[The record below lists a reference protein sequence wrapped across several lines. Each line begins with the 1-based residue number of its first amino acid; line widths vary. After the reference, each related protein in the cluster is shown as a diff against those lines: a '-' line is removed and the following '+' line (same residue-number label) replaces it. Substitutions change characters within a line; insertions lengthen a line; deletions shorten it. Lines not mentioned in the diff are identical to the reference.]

1 MDISKLSPKIKIQI
15 KSVRKRT
22 SSINNSSYS
31 GKQRYQNTWSTEDG
45 REHNVF
51 GFGYAMAISEI
62 SRKRREEDEKGEKK
76 RDMRMRF

>member
-22 SSINNSSYS
+22 SSINNSSYR
-31 GKQRYQNTWSTEDG
+31 GKQRYQNTWRTEDG

-62 SRKRREEDEKGEKK
+62 SRKRKERKMRKVRRRET
-76 RDMRMRF
+76 